1 MTELK
6 ANRRFNS
13 QPKTKR
19 KIDIAPDDL
28 RSALGETIFPTTR
41 RHPKEL
47 KRVLKEGKNS
57 RKIGSHI
64 TKGRWKGMPIFTLTL
79 EERATCPRSCLE
91 WSNCYGNHMHFAQR
105 IQPGHDLTAALEKEL
120 QKLNRNHRK
129 GFAVR
134 LHVLGDFYHEN
145 YVYFWAHMLDQFKRL
160 HVFGFT
166 AHQKNTPIGSV
177 IDWMNGYWDDRF
189 YIRFSGIDTE
199 VVDRKEEVSGILCP
213 VQEDKTDCCGTC
225 GLCWQTT
232 KKISFLRH

>member
-1 MTELK
+1 MTQIK
-6 ANRRFNS
+6 AARRFNS

-41 RHPKEL
+41 KHPREL

-64 TKGRWKGMPIFTLTL
+64 TKGRWRGMPIFTLTL
-79 EERATCPRSCLE
+79 EERATCPRSCKE
-91 WSNCYGNHMHFAQR
+91 WGNCYGNHMHFAQR
-105 IQPGHDLTAALEKEL
+105 IQPGHNLTEALEKEI
-120 QKLNRNHRK
+120 QKLNKQHRK

-145 YVYFWAHMLDQFKRL
+145 YVYFWAHLLDQFKRL

-166 AHQKNTPIGSV
+166 ANEPTTPIGSAV
-177 IDWMNGYWDDRF
+177 AVLNEHFKDRF
-189 YIRFSGIDTE
+189 HIRFSGSDTE
-199 VVDRKEEVSGILCP
+199 VVSEPSEASGIVCP
-213 VQEDKTDCCGTC
+213 VQLDKTDCCGTC

-232 KKISFLRH
+232 RKISFLRH